1 MKFLPVPK
9 NILSFIFLVLL
20 YPFDGKFQPAP
31 QQEKKNKVENIAQGK
46 LELKYY
52 TKYVLTVKG

>member
-9 NILSFIFLVLL
+9 NILSFFFLVLPYLL
-20 YPFDGKFQPAP
+20 YLFNGKFQPAP
-31 QQEKKNKVENIAQGK
+31 EQEKKNKVENIAEGK

-52 TKYVLTVKG
+52 TINVI

>member
-9 NILSFIFLVLL
+9 NILSFFFLVFL
-20 YPFDGKFQPAP
+20 YPFDGKFQPDP
-31 QQEKKNKVENIAQGK
+31 NRKKNNKVENIAQGK

-52 TKYVLTVKG
+52 TKHVLTVKG